1 MEHLRTRLRD
11 LLLLLLEAIDARQ
24 EGARAGLREI
34 REMAEAAGF
43 AEQDMQDLLDW
54 LHDRWEPA
62 AGQPAWLATRFV
74 GRASAGSLRQMGSG
88 EDELLTPE
96 AFGYL
101 LDLVRTGQITTEQME
116 TLIQF
121 AQLVPDGPL
130 NPDDLDALMDRVV
143 FATRHAH
150 AAETGRR
157 DRAH

>member
-1 MEHLRTRLRD
+1 MEHLRTRLRE

-24 EGARAGLREI
+24 EGGGMGLREI
-34 REMAEAAGF
+34 REMSAAAGF
-43 AEQDMQDLLDW
+43 AEQDMQDLLNW

-62 AGQPAWLATRFV
+62 AGEPAWLATRLV
-74 GRASAGSLRQMGSG
+74 GQASAGSLRQMGPR
-88 EDELLTPE
+88 EDELLTPG

-101 LDLVRTGQITTEQME
+101 LDLVRTGQITAEQME

-130 NPDDLDALMDRVV
+130 TTGDLDSLMDRVV
-143 FATRHAH
+143 FAPRNAH